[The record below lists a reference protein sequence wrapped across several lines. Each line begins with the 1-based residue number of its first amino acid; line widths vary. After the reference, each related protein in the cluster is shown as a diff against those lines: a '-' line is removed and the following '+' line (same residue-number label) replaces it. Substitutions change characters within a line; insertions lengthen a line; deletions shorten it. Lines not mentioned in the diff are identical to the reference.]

1 MDANVY
7 VREKR
12 RLGMLLFG
20 SQIMLEANT
29 ILDKILSSNAKADLL
44 MLFNENPKL
53 EDRTEGIAKRIGKTA
68 VQIDSDLQ
76 DLVEVGLLSRK
87 KVRGS
92 EIIRYDRRR
101 AAAIRKI
108 LTSYITKALE

>member
-1 MDANVY
+1 MDADVY

-76 DLVEVGLLSRK
+76 DLVEVGLLSRE

-101 AAAIRKI
+101 AAVIRKI
-108 LTSYITKALE
+108 LTSYITKSLE